1 MWGVGECVVKAGPA
15 SLAATASITKLPKPD
30 PKSPSWAQF
39 FLKFVVS
46 HPQVTNVI
54 PATSKVDHMIDNMGA
69 GYGRLPDA
77 KMRERMVR
85 YLEAL

>member
-1 MWGVGECVVKAGPA
+1 
-15 SLAATASITKLPKPD
+15 
-30 PKSPSWAQF
+30 
-39 FLKFVVS
+39 
-46 HPQVTNVI
+46 VTNVI

-77 KMRERMVR
+77 KVRERMVR